1 MRPTT
6 AVTEDTMAT
15 DDTFRSNMKAMLLD
29 PGQREEVKKML
40 NMGGESVPVTSTA
53 PQVKSV
59 ESRSFKRLDK
69 YTGVIA
75 QWREWS
81 FNFLTTLE
89 GASGP
94 TAAALT
100 EVCKQSVAPL
110 TTMALDKAVPK
121 DLKDRHGGELFLVF

>member
-1 MRPTT
+1 
-6 AVTEDTMAT
+6 MAT
-15 DDTFRSNMKAMLLD
+15 DETFRANMKAMLLD
-29 PGQREEVKKML
+29 PNQREEVRKML
-40 NMGGESVPVTSTA
+40 SLGGESVPVT

-59 ESRSFKRLDK
+59 ESKFFKRLDK

-89 GASGP
+89 GANGP

-110 TTMALDKAVPK
+110 TNAALEKAVPK
-121 DLKDRHGGELFLVF
+121 EIKDRHGGELFLVFCELTGGRSQFGG

>member
-1 MRPTT
+1 
-6 AVTEDTMAT
+6 
-15 DDTFRSNMKAMLLD
+15 MKAMLLD
-29 PGQREEVKKML
+29 PGQREEVRKMFKV
-40 NMGGESVPVTSTA
+40 GGESTPVT
-53 PQVKSV
+53 PHVKSV
-59 ESRSFKRLDK
+59 ESKSFKRLDK
-69 YTGVIA
+69 YTGVIS

-81 FNFLTTLE
+81 FNFLTTLQ

-121 DLKDRHGGELFLVF
+121 EQHA